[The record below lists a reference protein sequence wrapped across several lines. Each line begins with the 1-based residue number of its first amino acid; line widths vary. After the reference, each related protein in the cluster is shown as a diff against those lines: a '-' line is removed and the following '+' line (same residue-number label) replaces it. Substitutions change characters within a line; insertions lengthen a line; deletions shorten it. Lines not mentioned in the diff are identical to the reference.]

1 MRKKM
6 MLLALSLAAL
16 AGALTAPSAQAGGT
30 YSCPRCTTYA
40 DGSQCCISCVC
51 GSNGFPIA
59 CTNNYCAPAGDL

>member
-6 MLLALSLAAL
+6 MLLALSLAAVT
-16 AGALTAPSAQAGGT
+16 GALSAPAQAGGT

-40 DGSQCCISCVC
+40 DGTKCCVSCIC